1 MCAHRVIG
9 MSLIGLTCS
18 AVVASSLVQIHPGTA
33 VISTKAGDALTSCCG
48 ALLAGYYKPRP
59 PAEEQRLHELIVGNW
74 VGETMAEGDRKGRF
88 LAQHFEDGTLR
99 VTVTSEASDGRA
111 STEEYLGNW
120 SISGPIYFTS
130 VTGIAVERAADA
142 TDWEGTGN
150 INAYEIL
157 EIDGKHFEY
166 ESFSS
171 RTKFVARRVG
181 EDFGPNDL

>member
-1 MCAHRVIG
+1 

-59 PAEEQRLHELIVGNW
+59 PPQERA
-74 VGETMAEGDRKGRF
+74 GETMAEGGLKGRF

-130 VTGIAVERAADA
+130 VTGIAVDRASEA

-171 RTKFVARRVG
+171 RRKFVARRVG
-181 EDFGPNDL
+181 EDFGPNDF